1 MKGFSARNLK
11 YMRAFA
17 EAWPEAGIVQQS
29 AAQLPWFHL
38 CTLLDKLKDPV
49 LRYAEQARAE
59 GWSRTT
65 LPGLLTHR
73 CAFFDG

>member
-1 MKGFSARNLK
+1 
-11 YMRAFA
+11 
-17 EAWPEAGIVQQS
+17 
-29 AAQLPWFHL
+29 
-38 CTLLDKLKDPV
+38 LLDKLKDPV